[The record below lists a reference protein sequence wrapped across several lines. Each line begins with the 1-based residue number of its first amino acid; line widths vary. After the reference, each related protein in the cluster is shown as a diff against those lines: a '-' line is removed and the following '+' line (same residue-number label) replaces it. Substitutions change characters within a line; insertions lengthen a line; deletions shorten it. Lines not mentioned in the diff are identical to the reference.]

1 MLNPEISAKKKF
13 SILKKLL
20 NNQKFSSI
28 PPLID
33 GNLTIKD
40 PKQQSDVLNTHF
52 AAKSTVP
59 NPNEAVPYL
68 EQKQFHTHFDHINTS
83 PLQVA
88 KIIRSTLKKSHIS
101 HCGIPGKY
109 CP

>member
-33 GNLTIKD
+33 GSLTIKD
-40 PKQQSDVLNTHF
+40 PKLQSDVFNTHF
-52 AAKSTVP
+52 ATKSTVP
-59 NPNEAVPYL
+59 NPNDHAPNL
-68 EQKQFHTHFDHINTS
+68 E
-83 PLQVA
+83 
-88 KIIRSTLKKSHIS
+88 
-101 HCGIPGKY
+101 
-109 CP
+109 